1 MLLLSPIGRGQLRY
15 DTKSTEDTVQGIA
28 CFDRWMVCV
37 RRQLLAHLGFED
49 VLPQVEGAAIEAS
62 LAAAAECLQLTSP
75 RDGAAGTS
83 PPRNGDI
90 DANGNSAFGDEGGPL
105 CLCWLALNCR

>member
-1 MLLLSPIGRGQLRY
+1 
-15 DTKSTEDTVQGIA
+15 
-28 CFDRWMVCV
+28 V

-49 VLPQVEGAAIEAS
+49 VLPQVEGAANEAS

-75 RDGAAGTS
+75 RDGAAGGT
-83 PPRNGDI
+83 PPRNGAI

-105 CLCWLALNCR
+105 CLCWPALDLPITCSC